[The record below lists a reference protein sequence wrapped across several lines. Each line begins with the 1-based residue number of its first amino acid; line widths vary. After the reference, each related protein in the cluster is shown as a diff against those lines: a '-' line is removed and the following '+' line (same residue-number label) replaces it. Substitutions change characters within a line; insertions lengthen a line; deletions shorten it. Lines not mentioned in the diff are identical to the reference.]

1 MTTTIGISAENWEV
15 VAHQLAKLLADEFV
29 LYTKALNA
37 HWNLEGIDFHSV
49 HIYFEDLYNQSAEIV
64 DAVAERIR
72 QLGHYAPATLKNF
85 LQLTHLTE
93 QDEDG
98 NNSRS
103 LIKKLLSDHE
113 SIIEFIRGT
122 INDFQDVHKDAG
134 TSDFMTGLM
143 EKHEKIAW
151 MLRAH
156 LQ

>member
-1 MTTTIGISAENWEV
+1 MKTSIGISAENREV

-29 LYTKALNA
+29 LYTKTLNA
-37 HWNLEGIDFHSV
+37 HWNLEGMDFHLV
-49 HIYFEDLYNQSAEIV
+49 HLYFEELYTQSAEIV
-64 DAVAERIR
+64 DDVAERIR

-93 QDEDG
+93 QDENG
-98 NNSRS
+98 NDSRS

-113 SIIEFIRGT
+113 SIIDFIRGN
-122 INDFQDVHKDAG
+122 IDEFVEAHKDAG
-134 TSDFMTGLM
+134 TSDYITGLL

-156 LQ
+156 LK